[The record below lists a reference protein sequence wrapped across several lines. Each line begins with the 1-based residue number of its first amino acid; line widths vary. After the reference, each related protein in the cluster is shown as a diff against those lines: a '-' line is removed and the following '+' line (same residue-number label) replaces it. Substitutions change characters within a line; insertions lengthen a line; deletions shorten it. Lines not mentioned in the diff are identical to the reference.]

1 MKKEDY
7 IIYKYQNRSDVI
19 ADNVL
24 KTLNEVYS
32 LAYPKIEKPFDEIC
46 QDIHKKAE
54 EAGRGNDPNFRI
66 EYKGTSSDGKSRRY
80 MWPCDFYYIP
90 NEVLKEVW
98 DNRRESYGITEHW
111 RENMESLI
119 KFLFDE
125 RGLKEVYTP
134 TKYSNGEKVRHSI
147 KQKLL
152 QEVIGEE
159 NAKKVR
165 KILED
170 FE

>member
-66 EYKGTSSDGKSRRY
+66 EYKGTSSDGKPRTQSRNPVARCPDAAPSSMGVEASRR
-80 MWPCDFYYIP
+80 
-90 NEVLKEVW
+90 
-98 DNRRESYGITEHW
+98 RATR
-111 RENMESLI
+111 
-119 KFLFDE
+119 
-125 RGLKEVYTP
+125 P
-134 TKYSNGEKVRHSI
+134 TM
-147 KQKLL
+147 
-152 QEVIGEE
+152 
-159 NAKKVR
+159 A
-165 KILED
+165 
-170 FE
+170 